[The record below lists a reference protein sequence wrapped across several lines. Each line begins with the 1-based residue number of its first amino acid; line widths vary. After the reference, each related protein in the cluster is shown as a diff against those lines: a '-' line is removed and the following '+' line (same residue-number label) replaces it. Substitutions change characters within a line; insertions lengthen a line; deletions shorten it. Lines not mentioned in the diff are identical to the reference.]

1 MMTREELEER
11 KKYLLEEKKKI
22 IALQEEVDRLFH
34 EQLAKKILLNS
45 FYGALSNIYFR
56 FFDIRLAKSITL
68 SGQLAVKW
76 KSIKINEFLQQLFK
90 NENEYIVYGDTDSV
104 VGDTLIA
111 TEDGN
116 IPISELYDKCCVVEK
131 EENEK
136 FVKSGIDIKAYA
148 VDRTKR
154 KVLRNIRY
162 VMKHKVKKRFYE
174 ISDGDNEVILTADHS
189 LIVFRDNELIEV
201 KPAEVEYSD
210 KLVLLNMYLTDFT
223 VEDLGIRE
231 EYVYDVEIDDCH
243 NFFGNYILLH
253 NSVYVNL
260 SNVGNNLKKK
270 GCSTEQIVDG
280 IDKFCRKY
288 IEPVIQKGYKEL
300 AEYLNVDENK
310 LESGREIIS
319 EKFLITGKK
328 RYASLVWDNEGVR
341 NKEPELKVTGIE
353 IVRSST
359 PEAVKKYLRNILKLF
374 LLKPENV
381 YKYVEHVE
389 KEFKKL
395 PPEKIAFPRSVSNI
409 KKYEDRSN
417 IYKKGTPIGSR
428 AALIYNRYIED
439 NDIKMEPVSDGD
451 KIKFFYTLVPNSFY
465 NENVFGY
472 INNIPNREE
481 IIKYVDYK
489 LQFNKVFFDVVHNIG
504 EKIGYPEEKI
514 KEVQI
519 DDLF

>member
-1 MMTREELEER
+1 MTREELEER

-22 IALQEEVDRLFH
+22 TALQEEVDRLFH

-90 NENEYIVYGDTDSV
+90 NEKEYIVYSDTDS
-104 VGDTLIA
+104 
-111 TEDGN
+111 
-116 IPISELYDKCCVVEK
+116 C
-131 EENEK
+131 
-136 FVKSGIDIKAYA
+136 
-148 VDRTKR
+148 
-154 KVLRNIRY
+154 
-162 VMKHKVKKRFYE
+162 
-174 ISDGDNEVILTADHS
+174 
-189 LIVFRDNELIEV
+189 
-201 KPAEVEYSD
+201 
-210 KLVLLNMYLTDFT
+210 
-223 VEDLGIRE
+223 
-231 EYVYDVEIDDCH
+231 
-243 NFFGNYILLH
+243 YI
-253 NSVYVNL
+253 NL

-288 IEPVIQKGYKEL
+288 IEPVIQKGYTEL
-300 AEYLNVDENK
+300 AEYLNVNENK

-359 PEAVKKYLRNILKLF
+359 PEAVKKYLRNILRLF

-417 IYKKGTPIGSR
+417 IYRKGTPIGSR
-428 AALIYNRYIED
+428 AALIYNRYIEN
-439 NDIKMEPVSDGD
+439 NDINMEPVSDGD
-451 KIKFFYTLVPNSFY
+451 KIKFFYTVVPNCFY

-481 IIKYVDYK
+481 IIKYVDYN

-504 EKIGYPEEKI
+504 EKIGYPVEKV